1 MKSRGSGIAML
12 VMIPLK
18 WLKKDLK
25 ILEGHRVYQKIPF
38 RKLIEFENDKDSCN
52 IYITLYFIMCNDQI
66 LSILAYFINC

>member
-1 MKSRGSGIAML
+1 ML